1 MLRRLIPTREQLQ
14 AGRFTRWLA
23 PFLGH
28 AKLWHWSRR
37 GVAAGVGVGIFFG
50 LLVPIAQIPLSV
62 GAAIVMRAN
71 VPAAVSSTLVSNPVT
86 FAPIYYLA
94 YRTGLLVTGDE
105 VRHPER

>member
-1 MLRRLIPTREQLQ
+1 MP
-14 AGRFTRWLA
+14 
-23 PFLGH
+23 
-28 AKLWHWSRR
+28 
-37 GVAAGVGVGIFFG
+37 VGIFFG

-71 VPAAVSSTLVSNPVT
+71 LPAAVSSTLVSNPLT

-105 VRHPER
+105 VRHPERELARITARAPMPTRRVPAGCGAWLSACGRWASR

>member
-1 MLRRLIPTREQLQ
+1 M
-14 AGRFTRWLA
+14 A
-23 PFLGH
+23 
-28 AKLWHWSRR
+28 
-37 GVAAGVGVGIFFG
+37 VGIFFG

-71 VPAAVSSTLVSNPVT
+71 VPAAVSSTLVSNPLT

-105 VRHPER
+105 VHYPERGLARITARAPMPTRRVPAGCGAWSSACGRWASR